1 LRFRF
6 IPQKSVQSL
15 IYGVEGVLYIVG
27 KEGIV
32 AGSCVSTGAGTNGLT
47 CWSTGTFVEGVVVGM
62 VWVGGTVLTG
72 FVDGTV
78 VGLDGVIL
86 VVVPEGLEIVV
97 YLLYLGVYPE
107 ECDEWDA

>member
-1 LRFRF
+1 M
-6 IPQKSVQSL
+6 SL